1 MTLFDLLVPYAGPFD
16 LQDLVNQGIDIYQNS
31 ITWKENPNLPVMLI
45 LI

>member
-16 LQDLVNQGIDIYQNS
+16 LQDSLNQGIDIYHNYHMGR
-31 ITWKENPNLPVMLI
+31 NLNLPVVLI